1 MEVLFPVT
9 IDTAIVN
16 IRVFP
21 EALRSGQP
29 GIFNVTL
36 QATSGS
42 SNVFVIIGSP
52 SEAVVT
58 IPSPFAP

>member
-9 IDTAIVN
+9 IDTALVT

-21 EALRSGQP
+21 DSLRSGQP
-29 GIFNVTL
+29 GTFNVRL

-52 SEAVVT
+52 SQAEVT

>member
-9 IDTAIVN
+9 IDTALVT

-21 EALRSGQP
+21 ETLRSGEP
-29 GIFNVTL
+29 GTFNVML

-42 SNVFVIIGSP
+42 SNVCVIIGSP
-52 SEAVVT
+52 SQAVVN